1 MTIAVDWIIKQIKQ
15 TNQVLLKCLASYF
28 TEKIN
33 ETVDAVVTAAK
44 QTVQEVTQLTTD
56 NNVRQSSTTATELIE
71 VAQAGIYSG
80 TDQGQFAAVTSD
92 PDIAMD
98 GAIVEDG
105 TYMEVEES
113 EETGMRAKTRKS
125 IFAVSNQFWHKP
137 PRTATEEDR
146 RLRF

>member
-1 MTIAVDWIIKQIKQ
+1 MTIAIDWVIKQIKQTNKQ
-15 TNQVLLKCLASYF
+15 TNQVLLKCLTSYF

-44 QTVQEVTQLTTD
+44 QTVQEVTETQLTTD
-56 NNVRQSSTTATELIE
+56 NNVGQSSTTATEMVGIE
-71 VAQAGIYSG
+71 VARTGSFNDA
-80 TDQGQFAAVTSD
+80 DQGQFAAVD

-113 EETGMRAKTRKS
+113 EETG
-125 IFAVSNQFWHKP
+125 I
-137 PRTATEEDR
+137 
-146 RLRF
+146 